1 MWLLYI
7 IKFTHPVSLLFLQIA
22 KLGTCPAS
30 LTQTL
35 STSALSVAFEGWV
48 EVRASTL
55 NEVLCSIAII
65 SHFPQDVIGAPCSF
79 ARILAAWLFVLAE
92 QLTNLLLQA

>member
-7 IKFTHPVSLLFLQIA
+7 IKFTHPVS
-22 KLGTCPAS
+22 LGTCPAS

-48 EVRASTL
+48 EDRASTF
-55 NEVLCSIAII
+55 NEVLCSVAII
-65 SHFPQDVIGAPCSF
+65 SHFPREVIGAPCSF